1 MFHDLGATSGAA
13 CDGCYQ
19 GLWLAAHCVG
29 APRAQLPSRGFPRPV
44 RHPPGG
50 KSAPECPAGWHF
62 GLCWVVL
69 DFSGLSVT
77 IAKLVR
83 WAKPVIFPLSV
94 TGADE

>member
-1 MFHDLGATSGAA
+1 M
-13 CDGCYQ
+13 
-19 GLWLAAHCVG
+19 
-29 APRAQLPSRGFPRPV
+29 

-62 GLCWVVL
+62 GLCWAVL